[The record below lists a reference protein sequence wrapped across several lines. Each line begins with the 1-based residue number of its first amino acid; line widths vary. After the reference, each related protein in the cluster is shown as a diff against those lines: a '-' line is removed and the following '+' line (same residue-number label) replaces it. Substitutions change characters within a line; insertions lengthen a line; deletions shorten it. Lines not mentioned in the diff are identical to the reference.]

1 MARLKFPGHAFKES
15 SGSLGEIIEANR
27 REEESRRRLLNDL
40 TLDEFFINLSSRDR
54 LSRPRVKRAL
64 PARDD
69 LETADLAHRLLLEAA
84 SRYRE
89 LHMQWQREAVG
100 HLTSFAAEALARL
113 ELGTL
118 EVPDNLDYVGL
129 QAEGTADRRL
139 AIKARR
145 LGNFAGMKARYLDLE
160 ADSMGDYCLRQA
172 AFCEARVRTAGQCL
186 GEEGEELHLRARDA
200 GDWLMLR
207 SRRCRVEARR
217 VGRLAGLDSVDLEMR
232 VQRAGAELGERARD
246 AVIYV
251 YRDARSL
258 GLQGSGVVYLR
269 RGHPARRT
277 SFRVERIP

>member
-1 MARLKFPGHAFKES
+1 MARLKLPEPVFKGS
-15 SGSLGEIIEANR
+15 SESLGDLIDTNR
-27 REEESRRRLLNDL
+27 REEESRRRLLDDL
-40 TLDEFFINLSSRDR
+40 TLGEFFLNLSSHDR

-64 PARDD
+64 PVRDD
-69 LETADLAHRLLLEAA
+69 REMVDLAGRLIRDAA
-84 SRYRE
+84 SRYAE

-113 ELGTL
+113 EWGTL
-118 EVPDNLDYVGL
+118 EVPDDLDYVGL
-129 QAEGTADRRL
+129 QAEGEPDRHL

-145 LGNFAGMKARYLDLE
+145 LGNFAGCKARYLDLT

-172 AFCEARVRTAGQCL
+172 ACCGVRVKTAGQCL

-207 SRRCRVEARR
+207 SKRCRVEARR
-217 VGRLAGLDSVDLEMR
+217 VGRLAGLDSCDLEMR
-232 VQRAGAELGERARD
+232 VHRAGAELGERARD

-251 YRDARSL
+251 YRDAKSL
-258 GLQGSGVVYLR
+258 GLQGSGVVYVR
-269 RGHPARRT
+269 RGHPAWRT